1 MLKLSL
7 KLVLI
12 IELMRRK
19 KPTEY
24 KLIESIYDVLTMIED
39 AEDDKRVIVN
49 LILKGD
55 DLTGLLYELKEHGGY
70 EPQITYQAG
79 KITFISV
86 KLDKT
91 LFFLLELNNS
101 YLIPLM
107 GNVRLVQKQFIII

>member
-1 MLKLSL
+1 M
-7 KLVLI
+7 I
-12 IELMRRK
+12 D
-19 KPTEY
+19 
-24 KLIESIYDVLTMIED
+24 SINDVLTMIED
-39 AEDDKRVIVN
+39 AEDDQRVIVN

-91 LFFLLELNNS
+91 F
-101 YLIPLM
+101 
-107 GNVRLVQKQFIII
+107 FIIRTQQLVPDSLDGECSVSSEAVYNNLNKTMA